1 MTETPPDDTKSKDR
15 NARKDAWEVSN
26 KALNTL
32 MVAHGAGLAACVTLL
47 KDYKDTPQL
56 KGSGL
61 FIVLFGLGLVAAI
74 IAAGLLLIL
83 RTQYLRGPGSHE
95 SNFRPMVRWSIGLVL
110 VSVGLLLF
118 ALLLAVYKFS
128 TLEAQTNPVAA
139 NGTERTTMTTFA
151 YVGANWSNIIASL
164 AFVLSMI
171 TLWQQ
176 RKHNRLTVRPLAYIE
191 VGDYGNWVFVRVV
204 NNGTG
209 PMIIKSIT
217 VNDARKPL
225 YEALPNPREWGVY
238 WRHVA
243 VVHTADRSVP
253 AGGKLLL
260 VDLSSANNKKVSE
273 AAFAQARDAIRCA
286 LGAITVRVEYT
297 DIYNKNQPVA
307 TRALKD
313 VFHRQTGLNTPQI
326 EPAEHEQS

>member
-1 MTETPPDDTKSKDR
+1 
-15 NARKDAWEVSN
+15 
-26 KALNTL
+26 
-32 MVAHGAGLAACVTLL
+32 
-47 KDYKDTPQL
+47 
-56 KGSGL
+56 
-61 FIVLFGLGLVAAI
+61 VLFGLGLVAAI

-83 RTQYLRGPGSHE
+83 RTQHLRGPGSHE

-191 VGDYGNWVFVRVV
+191 AGDYGNWVFVKVA

-209 PMIIKSIT
+209 PMIIKSIM
-217 VNDARKPL
+217 VDGERKAL
-225 YEALPNPREWGVY
+225 YEALPDPERWGVY
-238 WRHVA
+238 WRHVL
-243 VVHTADRSVP
+243 VWHTTDRSVP
-253 AGGKLLL
+253 AGGGLML
-260 VDLSSANNKKVSE
+260 VDLSRATNKKVSKE
-273 AAFAQARDAIRCA
+273 AFDEARDAIRSA

-297 DIYNKNQPVA
+297 DIYNKNQRPEE
-307 TRALKD
+307 RKLEL
-313 VFHRQTGLNTPQI
+313 FHRQRTRLTTPQI
-326 EPAEHEQS
+326 EPGEPPRTSDPE